1 MGSDGNPSDHGWDES
16 HSPCPAQ
23 NWTLSQGRQLR
34 ALFGGPAPARALGSN
49 AGSWIGVGLMTDFPS
64 QPLAV
69 DWPDGMF
76 DTGRVMAAT
85 TYVGPT
91 PVVVSVVYG
100 AAQSPTFR
108 NPLGITQELLM
119 AVSEAV
125 VDRGSGPRCIMGD
138 FNCNLLQFP
147 VMDYWRSKGWQEL
160 QIQATLCIMASHVTP
175 LAKERPSVTLYGVPL
190 NFFGFGV
197 VPLFGMIGFLIIRLS
212 LVCSDFLV

>member
-1 MGSDGNPSDHGWDES
+1 
-16 HSPCPAQ
+16 
-23 NWTLSQGRQLR
+23 
-34 ALFGGPAPARALGSN
+34 
-49 AGSWIGVGLMTDFPS
+49 
-64 QPLAV
+64 
-69 DWPDGMF
+69 
-76 DTGRVMAAT
+76 
-85 TYVGPT
+85 
-91 PVVVSVVYG
+91 
-100 AAQSPTFR
+100 
-108 NPLGITQELLM
+108 M

-197 VPLFGMIGFLIIRLS
+197 VPLFGMIGFPIIRLS
-212 LVCSDFLV
+212 LVCSVFLV